1 MKGRT
6 WRSLQA
12 FLVYAL
18 TFVPFFFVYF
28 ETAFFFAVFFV
39 ARPSAPPTSAA
50 INGNG
55 MAQHRQEDGGTLN
68 AFPVRTIYEA
78 WTS

>member
-1 MKGRT
+1 
-6 WRSLQA
+6 
-12 FLVYAL
+12 
-18 TFVPFFFVYF
+18 VYF